1 MALHLIKLCVGVS
14 EPEELAAFQ
23 AERRARHGE
32 VFHLTRMVP
41 RRMAELLDGGSLYW
55 VIRGQV
61 RLRQMLRDI
70 RPFADADGVGRC
82 RLVLDPELVMTE
94 PAPRRPFQ
102 GWRYLEDKDAP
113 GDLAPGAQSEA
124 MPAALRAELA
134 ALGLL

>member
-1 MALHLIKLCVGVS
+1 MPLHLIKLCVGVV

-41 RRMAELLDGGSLYW
+41 KRRSELLAGGALYW

-61 RLRQMLRDI
+61 RLRQILRDI
-70 RPFADADGVGRC
+70 RPFVDEAGVARC

-94 PAPRRPFQ
+94 AVPRRPFQ
-102 GWRYLEDKDAP
+102 GWRYLAAEDAP
-113 GDLAPGAQSEA
+113 RDLAPGAEPEA

-134 ALGLL
+134 ALGLI